1 MGPSNAAKHA
11 ICCTLSNMNIIDI
24 DRVLSA
30 IRDASGLDEFVV
42 VGSLSALGITNG
54 KLPPRMT
61 WSMDVD
67 AYPERD
73 PHRAPEF
80 SAQFG
85 EGSAFHQTYGYYFD
99 AVSPDLPTLPDGWAQ
114 RMIKQVLPS
123 GVKVKYLEPNDCAV
137 SKYARSE
144 PKDREWIRAGIE
156 AGILSLPTIEYR
168 MRETV
173 FIDDIEHRKARASVD
188 EDTQWFNKLRKI

>member
-1 MGPSNAAKHA
+1 
-11 ICCTLSNMNIIDI
+11 MNISDI

-30 IRDASGLDEFVV
+30 IRDVSGLDEFVV

-61 WSMDVD
+61 WSMEVD

-80 SAQFG
+80 SAKFG
-85 EGSAFHQTYGYYFD
+85 EGSAFHQLHGYYFD
-99 AVSPDLPTLPDGWAQ
+99 AVSPDLPTLPEGWEQ

-123 GVKVKYLEPNDCAV
+123 GVKVKYLDPNDCAV

-168 MRETV
+168 MRETL
-173 FIDDIEHRKARASVD
+173 FNDDVEHRKAKVSVD
-188 EDTQWFNKLRKI
+188 EDRQWFNRLRRI

>member
-1 MGPSNAAKHA
+1 MK
-11 ICCTLSNMNIIDI
+11 IEDI

-42 VGSLSALGITNG
+42 IGSLSALGITGGN
-54 KLPPRMT
+54 LPARMT
-61 WSMDVD
+61 WSMEVD

-80 SAQFG
+80 SKQFG
-85 EGSAFHQTYGYYFD
+85 EGSIFHRENGYYFD
-99 AVSPDLPTLPDGWAQ
+99 AVNPDLPTLPDGWEQ
-114 RMIKQVLPS
+114 RMVKQVLPS

-144 PKDREWIRAGIE
+144 PKDKEWIRAGIE
-156 AGILSLPTIEYR
+156 AGILSLPTIAYR
-168 MRETV
+168 MRETL
-173 FIDDIEHRKARASVD
+173 FIDDDEQRKAKASLE
-188 EDTQWFNKLRKI
+188 EDTAWFKALRGLP